1 MTPTEAKRIGRPLK
15 APAKAEKRV
24 QIGPLIRASIKRDID
39 AAAKLSGRTLSQEA
53 EFLIERGLLADT
65 LAKLGNTTQEGI
77 YHATLTAI
85 MARYGL
91 APKWGHDADGKST
104 IIDWERRK
112 LGGFI
117 DTKKEDK

>member
-15 APAKAEKRV
+15 APAKTEKRV

-39 AAAKLSGRTLSQEA
+39 AAAKLSGRTLSQET

-65 LAKLGNTTQEGI
+65 IAKLGGTTQEGI
-77 YHATLTAI
+77 LERTLVALMNQYSITPI
-85 MARYGL
+85 YG
-91 APKWGHDADGKST
+91 PDANGKT
-104 IIDWERRK
+104 IIRDWKRGK

-117 DTKKEDK
+117 DTSKEDK